1 MTLPDRASR
10 PRVRSTLAALAALAV
25 LSAGCTVQPLYGTAP
40 VSATGAPA
48 TGMAA
53 ELASIEVAPV
63 NDRVSL
69 EMRNHLIFLL
79 TGGGGR
85 TESPRYRLELAASV
99 RRAAAARITRR
110 VDDEPT
116 SQIVTVTA
124 TYRLVDARTAQL
136 LATGTRSAMAAY
148 DLSRQ
153 EFSALRALRDAED
166 RGARE
171 VAELIRM
178 AVAADL
184 SRRAPG
190 S

>member
-1 MTLPDRASR
+1 MSLPDGASR
-10 PRVRSTLAALAALAV
+10 PRARLTFAGLAALAV
-25 LSAGCTVQPLYGTAP
+25 LSAGCTVQPLYGTGP
-40 VSATGAPA
+40 VSAAGAPA
-48 TGMAA
+48 SSMAV

-63 NDRVSL
+63 DNRVGL

-85 TESPRYRLELAASV
+85 TENPRYRLEVGA
-99 RRAAAARITRR
+99 RARSTAAARIVGR

-116 SQIVTVTA
+116 SRVVTVTA
-124 TYRLVDARTAQL
+124 TYRLVEARTGRL
-136 LATGTRSAMAAY
+136 VGTGTRSAMAAY

-153 EFSALRALRDAED
+153 QFSALRAGRDAED

>member
-1 MTLPDRASR
+1 MSLPDRAFRTRTVLAS
-10 PRVRSTLAALAALAV
+10 LAALAIFA
-25 LSAGCTVQPLYGTAP
+25 AGCTVQPLYGTGP

-63 NDRVSL
+63 DDRVAL

-79 TGGGGR
+79 TGGAGR
-85 TESPRYRLELAASV
+85 TESPRYRLELTALA
-99 RRAAAARITRR
+99 RRSAAARITRR

-116 SQIVTVTA
+116 SQVVTVTA
-124 TYRLVDARTAQL
+124 TYRLVDARTGL
-136 LATGTRSAMAAY
+136 PLSTGTRSAMAAY

-153 EFSALRALRDAED
+153 EFSALRAQRDAED

-178 AVAADL
+178 AVAGGL
-184 SRRAPG
+184 CRRPPG